1 MNGAILYPT
10 DDELMTL
17 GIIYDGESAL
27 GILRNFPDPP
37 TETLAYILH
46 KTAELAILSIIKAY
60 IEVYDYKPLK
70 INESVLG

>member
-37 TETLAYILH
+37 TEPLAYILH
-46 KTAELAILSIIKAY
+46 KTAELAILSIIKVY
-60 IEVYDYKPLK
+60 IEVYDYKPLQ